1 MIMHI
6 VGNRPQFI
14 KLAPVSKELQRRGYR
29 QVVIHT
35 GQHYDENMSEV
46 FFEELGILKPDQNL
60 GIGSGTHAQMTGRAM
75 IEIEKALEDHRPDCV
90 ILYGDTDSTLA
101 GAIATVKMNVPIV
114 HIEAGIRTGKLK
126 NPEEANRIVTD
137 HLSDMLFCSDA
148 ASVRNLRAEGIADH
162 VYQVGD
168 VMYDTF
174 LQYRK
179 SEGGTVLKKHG
190 LKQDGYALM
199 TWHRQENT
207 HSRERM
213 RQIIG
218 FLKKTRRQIVCP
230 MHPGTRA
237 KLVEYDLME
246 ELEELP
252 DVLILPPVGYADM
265 MELMVNAHIIL
276 TDSGGVSKESYFAGV
291 KCILMV
297 DLNLWPDLMK
307 ANWITKLDFDSEA
320 SIRDALLRMEEKR
333 DGETAVLPDIYGRG
347 DASERI
353 ADILERA
360 YQL

>member
-1 MIMHI
+1 
-6 VGNRPQFI
+6 
-14 KLAPVSKELQRRGYR
+14 
-29 QVVIHT
+29 
-35 GQHYDENMSEV
+35 
-46 FFEELGILKPDQNL
+46 
-60 GIGSGTHAQMTGRAM
+60 
-75 IEIEKALEDHRPDCV
+75 
-90 ILYGDTDSTLA
+90 
-101 GAIATVKMNVPIV
+101 
-114 HIEAGIRTGKLK
+114 
-126 NPEEANRIVTD
+126 
-137 HLSDMLFCSDA
+137 
-148 ASVRNLRAEGIADH
+148 
-162 VYQVGD
+162 
-168 VMYDTF
+168 
-174 LQYRK
+174 
-179 SEGGTVLKKHG
+179 
-190 LKQDGYALM
+190 
-199 TWHRQENT
+199 
-207 HSRERM
+207 M

-252 DVLILPPVGYADM
+252 GVLILPPVGYADM

-307 ANWITKLDFDSEA
+307 ANWITKLDFDSET

-347 DASERI
+347 DASARI